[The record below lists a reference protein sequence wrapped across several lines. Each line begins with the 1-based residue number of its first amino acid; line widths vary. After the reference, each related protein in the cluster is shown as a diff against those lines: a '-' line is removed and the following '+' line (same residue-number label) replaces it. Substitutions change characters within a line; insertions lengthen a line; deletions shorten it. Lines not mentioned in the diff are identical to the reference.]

1 MKFIKLYEEFILAET
16 NGGEKVALFPG
27 RFMPIHNGHIDAFQ
41 RTSKE
46 FGGIKVIPI
55 QIAKP
60 GPDSPFPRP
69 LLEKIGKAV
78 AAEYKTLLADWILFP
93 DSLKTVIPQ
102 MAKVVMEHGFDPIAL
117 GCGAD
122 RFNDYKRQV
131 DYLTSEKSD
140 VKVNEFTLKSVMSRD
155 EDGPSG
161 TKVRETLKSG
171 TQKDFEKLVPKSVWP
186 FYEELK
192 SYIK

>member
-16 NGGEKVALFPG
+16 NSGEKVAIFPG
-27 RFMPIHNGHIDAFQ
+27 RFMPVHNGHIDAFQ

-55 QIAKP
+55 QIAKS
-60 GPDSPFPRP
+60 GSESPFPRP
-69 LLEKIGKAV
+69 LLDKLGKAV
-78 AAEYKTLLADWILFP
+78 AAEYKNLLADWILFP
-93 DSLKTVIPQ
+93 DDLKTVIPQ
-102 MAKVVMEHGFDPIAL
+102 MAKVVMENGYDPIAM

-122 RFNDYKRQV
+122 RLKDYQRQV

-140 VKVNEFTLKSVMSRD
+140 VKVNEFTLKSVMNRD

-161 TKVRETLKSG
+161 TKVRETLKTG
-171 TQKDFEKLVPKSVWP
+171 TQKDFEKLVPKSIWP

-192 SYIK
+192 SYI

>member
-1 MKFIKLYEEFILAET
+1 MKFIKLYEEFILMET

-27 RFMPIHNGHIDAFQ
+27 RFMPIHHGHIDAFQ

-46 FGGIKVIPI
+46 FGGIKVIAI

-60 GPDSPFPRP
+60 GADSPFPML
-69 LLEKIGKAV
+69 LLEQIGKAV
-78 AAEYKTLLADWILFP
+78 AAEYKTLLADWIIFP
-93 DSLKTVIPQ
+93 DNLKTVIPQ

-122 RFNDYKRQV
+122 RLNDYKRQV
-131 DYLTSEKSD
+131 DYLLSDKSD
-140 VKVNEFTLKSVMSRD
+140 VKVNEFTLKSVMNRD

-161 TKVRETLKSG
+161 TKVRETLKNG
-171 TQKDFEKLVPKSVWP
+171 TQKDFEKLVPKSVWS

-192 SYIK
+192 SYI

>member
-16 NGGEKVALFPG
+16 NSGESVALFPG
-27 RFMPIHNGHIDAFQ
+27 RFMPVHNGHIEAFR
-41 RTSKE
+41 RTSRE
-46 FGGIKVIPI
+46 FKGLRVIPI
-55 QIAKP
+55 QIVKA

-78 AAEYKTLLADWILFP
+78 AGEFKGFLADWIVFP

-102 MAKVVMEHGFDPIAL
+102 MAKVVMEQGYAPVAM

-122 RFNDYKRQV
+122 RLKDYQRQV

-140 VKVNEFTLKSVMSRD
+140 VKVSEFTVKNVMDRD

-161 TKVRETLKSG
+161 TKVRETLKNG
-171 TQKDFEKLVPKSVWP
+171 TQKDFEKIVPKSVWP

-192 SYIK
+192 SYI